1 MTEEQKKKIIELRK
15 LGLGYK
21 KIAKHLGIT
30 RDSVRGYCRRN
41 EPFGEYIPPKKKKAN
56 KTNKVEKSFC
66 LNCNTEIIQSGKGP
80 KRKYCCNKCRYEY
93 VSKNGNRRAYSLR
106 CEYCEKEF
114 KAYSVKRKYCS
125 HDCYIRDRFWR
136 KEDASEFMRDILSG
150 EKIDKVPKWL
160 KDNFKNI
167 DNKKQ

>member
-1 MTEEQKKKIIELRK
+1 MTEEQKTKIIELRK

-21 KIAKHLGIT
+21 KIANHLGIT

-41 EPFGEYIPPKKKKAN
+41 EPFREYIPPKKKKVKRIN
-56 KTNKVEKSFC
+56 KIEKSFC
-66 LNCNTEIIQSGKGP
+66 LNCNTEIIQRVSGP

-93 VSKNGNRRAYSLR
+93 IYKNGNRKNYNLL

-114 KAYSVKRKYCS
+114 KSYSVKRKYCS

-136 KEDASEFMRDILSG
+136 KEEVNDIMQ
-150 EKIDKVPKWL
+150 KIMNNGQIDNMPKWL
-160 KDNFKNI
+160 KEKLRSI
-167 DNKKQ
+167 DENG